1 MSKFTDEERNQITL
15 KIADY
20 IIKNNAQK
28 RKAAEHFG
36 ISNATVS
43 EWMKY
48 LLKKID
54 NEKYL
59 KVESILR
66 NNQPK
71 TIEDIEVKQRVI
83 KVAKL
88 IKEGFTAEEI
98 AKSMNVTINVINEDL
113 QTRLPRISQE
123 LYDEVKTIQLQNSK
137 NNLHLGSDM
146 SVEGQKRDENGRFTK

>member
-20 IIKNNAQK
+20 IIKNNAST